1 MKRLSLLLAGIILFC
16 SLAPDE
22 GNACTTFVLGEKD
35 HQIFGRNYDWDV
47 EEALVIVNKRGM
59 SKSSYPNPAEKG
71 TPASWVSKYGSVTFN
86 QYGRELPT
94 GGMNEAG
101 LVVETMSLSESR
113 YPRPDE
119 RPFLAFALQ
128 WRQFLLDNY
137 ARVSE
142 VIASDALVRISPR
155 RTGPGIHVLISDRSG
170 DCAAIEFLNAE
181 MVVHTGSQLPVRVLT
196 NDTYAASMYHWQK
209 GKAPVLDIGQ
219 SVERFIVAAEMIE
232 DYNAGKAEA
241 PSTYA
246 FKILDAVSARR
257 TVWRIVYDN
266 VNLKIFFQ
274 SRAHPIMRT
283 IDVTR
288 LDFACQTPVEV
299 IDINAQL
306 AGDIT
311 DRFEIYTRQKNRS
324 LIENSFRKT
333 RFLRNTSAAAFDRLA
348 DFPDSMT
355 CNP

>member
-1 MKRLSLLLAGIILFC
+1 MKTYVLLLLVTFLFC
-16 SLAPDE
+16 GLAP
-22 GNACTTFVLGEKD
+22 GKSNACTTFVLGEKN
-35 HQIFGRNYDWDV
+35 HQVFGRNYDWDV
-47 EEALVIVNKRGM
+47 EDALVIVNKRGV
-59 SKSSYPNPAEKG
+59 SKSSYPNPADKG
-71 TPASWVSKYGSVTFN
+71 TPATWVSKYGSVTFN

-101 LVVETMSLSESR
+101 LVVETMSLSEAR

-119 RPFLAFALQ
+119 RPFLGSALQ

-155 RTGPGIHVLISDRSG
+155 RTALGIHVLISDRTG
-170 DCAAIEFLNAE
+170 DCATIEFLDGE
-181 MVVHTGSQLPVRVLT
+181 MVVHTGSQLPIRVLT
-196 NDTYAASMYHWQK
+196 NDTYATSIYHWQR

-219 SVERFIVAAEMIE
+219 SIERFIQAAEMIE
-232 DYNAGKAEA
+232 NYDGGKEEA
-241 PSTYA
+241 PYSYA

-266 VNLKIFFQ
+266 VNMKIFFQ
-274 SRAHPIMRT
+274 TRANPNMRT
-283 IDVTR
+283 IDVAR
-288 LDFACQTPVEV
+288 LDFACRTPVQIV
-299 IDINAQL
+299 DINAQL

-311 DRFEIYTRQKNRS
+311 DRFELYTRQKNRS

-333 RFLRNTSAAAFDRLA
+333 RFLRNYTDAAFDRLA

-355 CNP
+355 CNQ

>member
-1 MKRLSLLLAGIILFC
+1 MKTCRLLLVCVLLLCG
-16 SLAPDE
+16 LAPDE
-22 GNACTTFVLGEKD
+22 VSGCTTFVLGEKN
-35 HQIFGRNYDWDV
+35 HQVFGRNYDWDV
-47 EEALVIVNKRGM
+47 EDALVIVNKRGM
-59 SKSSYPNPAEKG
+59 AKSGYPNSAEKG

-86 QYGRELPT
+86 QYGRELST

-101 LVVETMSLSESR
+101 LVVETMALSEAR
-113 YPRPDE
+113 YPRPDS
-119 RPFLAFALQ
+119 RPYLGSALQ

-155 RTGPGIHVLISDRSG
+155 RTGLGIHVLISDRTG
-170 DCAAIEFLNAE
+170 DCASIEFLDGK
-181 MVVHTGSQLPVRVLT
+181 MVAHTGSKLPVRALT
-196 NDTYAASMYHWQK
+196 NDTYASSLNHWQS
-209 GKAPVLDIGQ
+209 GKAPVLDPGQ
-219 SVERFIVAAEMIE
+219 SIGRFMRAADMIE
-232 DYNAGKAEA
+232 QYDPQKGNG
-241 PSTYA
+241 PTDYA

-266 VNLKIFFQ
+266 VNLKIFFLT
-274 SRAHPIMRT
+274 RANPVMRT

-288 LDFACQTPVEV
+288 LDFSCQAPVQV
-299 IDINAQL
+299 IDINTPL
-306 AGDIT
+306 TGDIT
-311 DRFEIYTRQKNRS
+311 DRFENYTRQKNRT

-333 RFLRNTSAAAFDRLA
+333 SFLRNYTDAALDRLA